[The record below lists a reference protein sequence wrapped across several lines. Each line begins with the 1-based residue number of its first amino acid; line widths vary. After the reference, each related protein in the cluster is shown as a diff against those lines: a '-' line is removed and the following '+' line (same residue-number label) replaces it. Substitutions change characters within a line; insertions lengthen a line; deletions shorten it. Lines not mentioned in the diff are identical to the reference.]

1 MKYQVQEN
9 CLTVFLPHE
18 LDHHNAEEIRK
29 ESDHLIERNHIR
41 YVIFDFAETNF
52 MDSSGIGVIMGRYKR
67 IYMLGGEVCA
77 VHANERMKKILT
89 MSGVTKIMQIYEEE
103 KQMENTNEMQLI
115 FDSRSSNESFARVTV
130 AAFMTSLNPTVEE
143 VSDVKT
149 AVSEAVTNAI
159 IHGYESEVHNIY
171 IRCRTEG
178 KTLYLEIEDE
188 GKGIEDVKQAMEPLF
203 TTKPELE
210 RSGMGFSFMEAF
222 MDKLEVE
229 SVPGKGTTVK
239 MEKTIGKGR
248 RLWTTQSL

>member
-1 MKYQVQEN
+1 
-9 CLTVFLPHE
+9 
-18 LDHHNAEEIRK
+18 
-29 ESDHLIERNHIR
+29 
-41 YVIFDFAETNF
+41 
-52 MDSSGIGVIMGRYKR
+52 
-67 IYMLGGEVCA
+67 
-77 VHANERMKKILT
+77 
-89 MSGVTKIMQIYEEE
+89 
-103 KQMENTNEMQLI
+103 MEHTNEMQLI

-159 IHGYESEVHNIY
+159 IHGYENEVHNIR

-203 TTKPELE
+203 TTRPELE

-222 MDKLEVE
+222 MDKLEVL
-229 SVPGKGTTVK
+229 SAPGKGTTVK

>member
-1 MKYQVQEN
+1 
-9 CLTVFLPHE
+9 
-18 LDHHNAEEIRK
+18 
-29 ESDHLIERNHIR
+29 
-41 YVIFDFAETNF
+41 
-52 MDSSGIGVIMGRYKR
+52 
-67 IYMLGGEVCA
+67 
-77 VHANERMKKILT
+77 
-89 MSGVTKIMQIYEEE
+89 
-103 KQMENTNEMQLI
+103 MEHTNEMELI

-159 IHGYESEVHNIY
+159 IHGYEGEVHSIFIHGRTQESTLFLT
-171 IRCRTEG
+171 IR
-178 KTLYLEIEDE
+178 DE
-188 GKGIEDVKQAMEPLF
+188 GVGMENVQQAMEPLY
-203 TTKPELE
+203 TTKPELD

-229 SVPGKGTTVK
+229 SEPGKGTTVK